1 MRTLIKNRL
10 SYLYKGE
17 LFGIITFIFLSLLF
31 NRVFPELRIYSL
43 YSFWVSFILLEF
55 LLLQG
60 TVYWYVKWKRL
71 IIERNSITPI
81 QIVKLFNRIRK
92 LNIIWIFVTPLVFV
106 IDIFKWYPILPRGGL
121 TLSGFIYIFACLEYV
136 NYFHFQLSY
145 DNFSD
150 IRNLIKSKKL
160 KKSSLNKDFRRI
172 KWITI
177 NIKF

>member
-1 MRTLIKNRL
+1 MGNTRDNMRGKLMRTLIKNRL

-81 QIVKLFNRIRK
+81 QIVKLF
-92 LNIIWIFVTPLVFV
+92 T
-106 IDIFKWYPILPRGGL
+106 
-121 TLSGFIYIFACLEYV
+121 
-136 NYFHFQLSY
+136 
-145 DNFSD
+145 
-150 IRNLIKSKKL
+150 
-160 KKSSLNKDFRRI
+160 
-172 KWITI
+172 
-177 NIKF
+177 